1 MASLDASLVVRQANR
16 LFSWRVGGP
25 ATDVCGQRLPE
36 LMHPAVRRRLTLQL
50 TRLVDGSSDRF
61 AARMPAVQP
70 VDTGATLALSAF
82 AVRGGPLDIAA
93 ALVVLW
99 PPDSAPAAERVDP
112 AGPRRHVLTRVD
124 ARILEGIAAG
134 QSTLRL
140 ASRLHFSRQNID
152 YRVTGLM
159 RRFEV
164 PNRTA
169 LVSRAFSTGM
179 LDAGTWPPKVIEDF
193 VR

>member
-1 MASLDASLVVRQANR
+1 M
-16 LFSWRVGGP
+16 
-25 ATDVCGQRLPE
+25 
-36 LMHPAVRRRLTLQL
+36 
-50 TRLVDGSSDRF
+50 DGSSRQF
-61 AARMPAVQP
+61 AAPMPVTQQA
-70 VDTGATLALSAF
+70 DTGCTVTLSAF
-82 AVRGGPLDIAA
+82 AVWGGPPDIAA
-93 ALVVLW
+93 VLVVRC
-99 PPDSAPAAERVDP
+99 PPGTAPDTERKGP
-112 AGPRRHVLTRVD
+112 AGPRRPVLTRVD

-179 LDAGTWPPKVIEDF
+179 LDAGIWPPKVIEDF